1 MVSVPA
7 ISRSKLS
14 ADSSSTVGL
23 ICLFSAS
30 GSNTVSK
37 IVGGPSDD
45 VVDRE
50 TKSKIRSRDTYYSHC
65 QYSGNPDYRA

>member
-23 ICLFSAS
+23 ICPFPAS
-30 GSNTVSK
+30 DSNTVSK
-37 IVGGPSDD
+37 MVGGRSDD
-45 VVDRE
+45 VVERE
-50 TKSKIRSRDTYYSHC
+50 TNSRIRSRDTYYSHC
-65 QYSGNPDYRA
+65 QYSGNTDYRV